1 MTCAISGV
9 VFRPEAMA
17 EIKMLKFDA
26 GGEGDKKTAEPDDGV
41 RRFYSV

>member
-17 EIKMLKFDA
+17 EIKMPKFNA
-26 GGEGDKKTAEPDDGV
+26 GEGDKKLAELDDGSAD
-41 RRFYSV
+41 FL